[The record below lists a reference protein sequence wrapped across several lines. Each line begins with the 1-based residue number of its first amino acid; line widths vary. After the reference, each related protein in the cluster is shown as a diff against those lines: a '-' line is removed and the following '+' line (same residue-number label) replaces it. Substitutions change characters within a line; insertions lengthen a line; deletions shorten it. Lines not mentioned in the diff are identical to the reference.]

1 MKRVITVLIMLN
13 ISTVLCSQD
22 ILCSQDTIK
31 IDYYPASF
39 IGTWIGT
46 VGDKSYEF
54 ELQRQIVSADAK
66 HNDGYIELVLGSIK
80 YLEKGKA
87 VRVIPV
93 EKFHAPLIGRKYS
106 AGKTNSDTTAI
117 FSYSDREKGLRGN
130 VYLTLESHD
139 KNTVKWKLGPGE
151 WSSEKEKNFDLPRE
165 MVLKRKKK

>member
-13 ISTVLCSQD
+13 ISTVLF
-22 ILCSQDTIK
+22 SQDTIK

-39 IGTWIGT
+39 IDTWIGT

-54 ELQRQIVSADAK
+54 ELQKQIVYIDAK
-66 HNDGYIELVLGSIK
+66 DNEGYLELVLGSIK

-93 EKFHAPLIGRKYS
+93 EKSHAPIIGYKYS

-117 FSYSDREKGLRGN
+117 FSYSDKEKGLRGRM
-130 VYLTLESHD
+130 YFTLEPDD
-139 KNTVKWKLGPGE
+139 KNTVKWKLGPSE